1 VRTVSIVTVPIVT
14 ASAVAVGVAVHA
26 VGELQAN
33 VTLARAGG
41 AVALLAL
48 ARYAVTTAA
57 PRARWPLVAGLLVFA
72 IAAATSLVWDE
83 SALRALPAADCGE
96 CFRRLLDGPDLAH
109 VWWVGAVALIGT
121 MAVAV
126 GVALAPDPAPRVSKV
141 STVVAVVVVVGL
153 AAAEVALLAVAI
165 AGGLLPELRRA
176 AIGAALPGLLAA
188 AAAIVAAV
196 YAAARNRR
204 AAVWV
209 GLVVLA
215 VPALIA
221 AAIVSGQVA
230 TAAILGDLNMI
241 TPQVVTRDDNLTVL
255 AVLFATA
262 QLVALALVTVGITR
276 RAGPGHGIR
285 ATAP

>member
-14 ASAVAVGVAVHA
+14 ASAVAVGVA
-26 VGELQAN
+26 
-33 VTLARAGG
+33 
-41 AVALLAL
+41 
-48 ARYAVTTAA
+48 
-57 PRARWPLVAGLLVFA
+57 
-72 IAAATSLVWDE
+72 
-83 SALRALPAADCGE
+83 
-96 CFRRLLDGPDLAH
+96 
-109 VWWVGAVALIGT
+109 
-121 MAVAV
+121 
-126 GVALAPDPAPRVSKV
+126 
-141 STVVAVVVVVGL
+141 
-153 AAAEVALLAVAI
+153 LLAVAI

-176 AIGAALPGLLAA
+176 AVGAALPGLLAA

-230 TAAILGDLNMI
+230 TAAILGDLNTI

-276 RAGPGHGIR
+276 RAGPGQGTR

>member
-109 VWWVGAVALIGT
+109 VWWVGAVALIG
-121 MAVAV
+121 
-126 GVALAPDPAPRVSKV
+126 LNPRS
-141 STVVAVVVVVGL
+141 SRDAHRPLGC
-153 AAAEVALLAVAI
+153 
-165 AGGLLPELRRA
+165 
-176 AIGAALPGLLAA
+176 
-188 AAAIVAAV
+188 
-196 YAAARNRR
+196 AAR
-204 AAVWV
+204 VKCHCV
-209 GLVVLA
+209 G
-215 VPALIA
+215 
-221 AAIVSGQVA
+221 G
-230 TAAILGDLNMI
+230 
-241 TPQVVTRDDNLTVL
+241 
-255 AVLFATA
+255 
-262 QLVALALVTVGITR
+262 ALVMLDGDGR
-276 RAGPGHGIR
+276 RSRRELP
-285 ATAP
+285 